1 MRTTRARA
9 RAEGIP
15 LATEEEMAAAV
26 QARRRKNPRRVRRP
40 TEDANGN
47 DQARPDTQTG
57 DGMHRDQSEATAD
70 QERTVEGE
78 VSHPSS
84 RKGSKDSDQDD
95 ERELQRQA
103 MNAQKERTEDESEG
117 SQPSS
122 RKRSREPEQ
131 DDEGECEGPDAQK
144 GRMEEESEQSRTP
157 EEERRPPCEV
167 LAERLAAWR
176 EVARAEAQADF
187 TPLQEGHELFQETAF
202 LAIASVTE
210 AIAAAGGPAFTLI
223 DPVLGGIPGSAQ
235 RVLRP
240 RHTVLFPAHRGRG
253 YGDGGG
259 HLYLYII
266 RGIGPEAA
274 QRGNATRFHVEA
286 HDSFGPT
293 RNAALQARLFQAVR
307 LRLEIGG
314 WTGHGFGD
322 PENDALFA
330 NRIVAGEGVVDQRA
344 GWNCG
349 FHTVLNAWAHAL
361 DLQTVAA
368 GVRLGGQFNAV
379 SVEMVN
385 LAMQGFMDSATIEAF
400 FLCHGYVAADQRVPL
415 NRRFERTRPFRRLEE
430 LQQFLAERR
439 LEEDLQR
446 LRVPGLENG
455 DDGYIPH
462 LDEALNVMRL
472 YGLEPADLTSM
483 GIDEFLLEYRLA
495 RDRRIVDDLFADAE
509 RQPNPGLN
517 EERAIDTAIEASL
530 MNGIGSS
537 QANRPPS
544 DGPGQTANQ
553 TRPSSERAGSRA
565 PQPNTQETS
574 NGTIQ
579 PRRDL
584 ESDESATDPA
594 GNDGRPHRN
603 PSASSERERQHRR
616 RQFAWEGV
624 ARAMADLSALNDAA
638 LERLRRMLAIDPK
651 LPISGGT
658 KKIGGWQKDGKGGKE
673 LPFT

>member
-26 QARRRKNPRRVRRP
+26 QTRRRKSQRRRQNFQRAAI
-40 TEDANGN
+40 DANGN
-47 DQARPDTQTG
+47 DQVTPETQTG
-57 DGMHRDQSEATAD
+57 DGMHRNQLEATAD
-70 QERTVEGE
+70 QGKTTEGE
-78 VSHPSS
+78 DGPLSS
-84 RKGSKDSDQDD
+84 RRGSRDSNQDD
-95 ERELQRQA
+95 ERELQRQEPD
-103 MNAQKERTEDESEG
+103 AQRESTQGEGEG

-131 DDEGECEGPDAQK
+131 DDEGESEGPDAQR
-144 GRMEEESEQSRTP
+144 GRMEEGGEQSRTP

-176 EVARAEAQADF
+176 EVARGEAQADF
-187 TPLQEGHELFQETAF
+187 TPLQEVHELFQETAF

-210 AIAAAGGPAFTLI
+210 AIAAAGGPGFALI

-240 RHTVLFPAHRGRG
+240 RHTVLFPAHRGHG
-253 YGDGGG
+253 YGGGGG

-266 RGIGPEAA
+266 RGVEPEGA
-274 QRGNATRFHVEA
+274 QSENATRFQVEA

-293 RNAALQARLFQAVR
+293 RNATLQARLFEAVQ
-307 LRLEIGG
+307 LRLENGG

-330 NRIVAGEGVVDQRA
+330 NRIVAGEGVANQRA

-361 DLQTVAA
+361 NLQTVAA
-368 GVRLGGQFNAV
+368 DVRLGGQFNAL

-385 LAMQGFMDSATIEAF
+385 LSMQGFMDSATIEAF

-415 NRRFERTRPFRRLEE
+415 NRRFDRTRPFRRLEE

-446 LRVPGLENG
+446 RRVRGLENG

-462 LDEALNVMRL
+462 LNEALNVMRL

-483 GIDEFLLEYRLA
+483 GIHEFLLEYRLA
-495 RDRRIVDDLFADAE
+495 RDRRIVDDLFASAE

-537 QANRPPS
+537 
-544 DGPGQTANQ
+544 
-553 TRPSSERAGSRA
+553 
-565 PQPNTQETS
+565 
-574 NGTIQ
+574 
-579 PRRDL
+579 
-584 ESDESATDPA
+584 
-594 GNDGRPHRN
+594 
-603 PSASSERERQHRR
+603 
-616 RQFAWEGV
+616 
-624 ARAMADLSALNDAA
+624 
-638 LERLRRMLAIDPK
+638 
-651 LPISGGT
+651 
-658 KKIGGWQKDGKGGKE
+658 
-673 LPFT
+673 